1 MDYVNRYF
9 ANHGTLTELAETYAA
24 VQTEAEAM
32 EVFERYNA
40 LQGVNRALADSLA
53 ATWNSIFDNKSY
65 AYGYLLDKMGEEEV
79 LAREEEALSEASRQL
94 SALQGETASDAVA
107 DYFLRKRVVVD
118 Y

>member
-1 MDYVNRYF
+1 
-9 ANHGTLTELAETYAA
+9 
-24 VQTEAEAM
+24 
-32 EVFERYNA
+32 
-40 LQGVNRALADSLA
+40 
-53 ATWNSIFDNKSY
+53 
-65 AYGYLLDKMGEEEV
+65 MGEEEV